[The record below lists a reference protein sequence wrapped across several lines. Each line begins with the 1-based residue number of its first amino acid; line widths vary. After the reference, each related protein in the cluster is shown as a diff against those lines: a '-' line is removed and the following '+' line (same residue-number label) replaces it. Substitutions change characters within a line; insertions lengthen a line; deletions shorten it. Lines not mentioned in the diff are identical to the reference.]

1 MKIQELRAIKLQH
14 LKADIMCLNAR
25 YRDLDTDNVAQV
37 FSMRCKAQNIANTLL
52 EIETLNEFQM
62 KNKEGVE

>member
-1 MKIQELRAIKLQH
+1 MLPQELRALKLQQ
-14 LKADIMCLNAR
+14 LKR
-25 YRDLDTDNVAQV
+25 DTDCFKKLYNTFEVDSLGDI
-37 FSMRCKAQNIANTLL
+37 FHLRCKAQNIANTLL